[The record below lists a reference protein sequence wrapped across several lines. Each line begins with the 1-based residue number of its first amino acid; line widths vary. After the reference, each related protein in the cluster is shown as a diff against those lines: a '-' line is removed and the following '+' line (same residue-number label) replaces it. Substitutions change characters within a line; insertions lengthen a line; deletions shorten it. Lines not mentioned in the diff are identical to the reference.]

1 MERELKK
8 LVALCEQKLEEL
20 RLTGGLYV
28 EVAAVA
34 EKFKKLKRCKRVTER
49 VIKRFE
55 KIKEILKNCEDK
67 NLEQRIIDCIRLYVK
82 KRLLFAY
89 VGTAQFF
96 AHEDFPEDELP
107 YLILTPKAIDLKE
120 GETLLCKDVD
130 EDKDI
135 LYILD
140 KDGIRETRIE
150 IPYLA
155 VYIDQK
161 ADSVKTVDE
170 ALKHIST
177 VGMIL
182 RMKCN

>member
-1 MERELKK
+1 MNRELKK

-28 EVAAVA
+28 EVAVVA
-34 EKFKKLKRCKRVTER
+34 GKFENFKRCKKTTEQ
-49 VIKRFE
+49 VIRKFE

-67 NLEQRIIDCIRLYVK
+67 NLEQRIIDCIKLYVK

-89 VGTAQFF
+89 VGKAQFF

-120 GETLLCKDVD
+120 GQTLLCKDVD
-130 EDKDI
+130 EDKGV

-155 VYIDQK
+155 MCIDPK
-161 ADSVKTVDE
+161 AGPVTNVDK

-182 RMKCN
+182 RMKDN